1 MSEQEAMAAVNRSGD
16 LGPATPGALV
26 KTGLP
31 GALVKVEDWR
41 KAGIA
46 ILQAATDDATRVA
59 VRDAAL
65 RVQQAAEVIEDR
77 ERQVAAAEVVQRC
90 NREIGRA
97 HGAGQAR
104 NRGGRPRKD
113 ADGENRQPGLTV
125 SRASARNYRADAEA
139 MSDQGFETVA
149 EAARDAGLPLTGA
162 RSARPGASRPRAV
175 IRAMRSAS
183 RKRSRTVSPTVHPA
197 VLEAVGKVFT
207 GGMVDGPIAI
217 RGDGG
222 EVVRLGLSERL
233 QPTLAVATVFAP
245 VVAERVGVPT
255 GASRAGLGRAA
266 ADGAGPVGGR
276 RARRDGRRRVRRRH
290 DGAGAAAAP
299 GPRPAG
305 LRSRGSSGS
314 TRRRGCCWGTP
325 CPAGRRGWRGRG
337 SDRRR
342 WSKPAARRGAGR
354 KAVSAPSVA
363 HEDLGLS
370 FPPGR
375 DPNPRM
381 DEAWRR
387 VVRSRPNTARFCDL
401 RRRACSIPRHRGEAP
416 LPPGTQSNTHAPQR
430 GGVKL
435 DPRREHGLGE
445 RSATGCGRP
454 C

>member
-16 LGPATPGALV
+16 VGPATPGALV

-46 ILQAATDDATRVA
+46 ILQVATDDATRVA

-113 ADGENRQPGLTV
+113 ADGDNRQPGLTV

-149 EAARDAGLPLTGA
+149 EAARDAGLPLD
-162 RSARPGASRPRAV
+162 R
-175 IRAMRSAS
+175 
-183 RKRSRTVSPTVHPA
+183 RTVREAGRIEAEGGDPGDAVRQPKTKSHGQPTVHPA

-222 EVVRLGLSERL
+222 EVVRLGLSSGYSQPWRSLQYSHPLSPNVWVCPPARLERVWAERL
-233 QPTLAVATVFAP
+233 LTELDRSAEEGRVGM
-245 VVAERVGVPT
+245 VVAAFGGDTTAPELQRLLGHDRLTAVTWLQREHAPARLLLGYAVPRGSTWLAWSRVGPT
-255 GASRAGLGRAA
+255 AMVEAGGA
-266 ADGAGPVGGR
+266 P
-276 RARRDGRRRVRRRH
+276 
-290 DGAGAAAAP
+290 
-299 GPRPAG
+299 
-305 LRSRGSSGS
+305 
-314 TRRRGCCWGTP
+314 
-325 CPAGRRGWRGRG
+325 
-337 SDRRR
+337 
-342 WSKPAARRGAGR
+342 
-354 KAVSAPSVA
+354 
-363 HEDLGLS
+363 
-370 FPPGR
+370 
-375 DPNPRM
+375 
-381 DEAWRR
+381 WRR
-387 VVRSRPNTARFCDL
+387 P
-401 RRRACSIPRHRGEAP
+401 
-416 LPPGTQSNTHAPQR
+416 
-430 GGVKL
+430 
-435 DPRREHGLGE
+435 
-445 RSATGCGRP
+445 
-454 C
+454 